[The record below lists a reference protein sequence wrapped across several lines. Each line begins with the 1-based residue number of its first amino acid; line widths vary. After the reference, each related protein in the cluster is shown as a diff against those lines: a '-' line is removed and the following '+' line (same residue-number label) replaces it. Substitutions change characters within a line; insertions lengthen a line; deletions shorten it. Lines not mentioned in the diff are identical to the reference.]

1 MQSDKAKMVMVDEL
15 QAFFVERTM
24 GTWREARFRKRRTC
38 AAGVSFSAAATRGL
52 LTISASERMK

>member
-38 AAGVSFSAAATRGL
+38 AAGVSFSAASITYGL
-52 LTISASERMK
+52 AQS